1 MAATGAQS
9 RTVRLSPDTADK
21 QHEHHRKDVA
31 AGDYALVQRILDEG
45 EFFHSTPMHII
56 GYAEFHGQPWAAVFK
71 TTADKQGL
79 YLQSLHLAHERNLRA
94 ARREAERVK

>member
-21 QHEHHRKDVA
+21 QHEHHGADVA

-56 GYAEFHGQPWAAVFK
+56 GYAEAHGRLWAAIFK

-79 YLQSLHLAHERNLRA
+79 YLQSLHLGRARNLRA
-94 ARREAERVK
+94 ARKNAESVK